1 MTASKPRLLAI
12 GDIHGCFRAL
22 STLAELV
29 KLTPEDTLITLGD
42 YVNRGPNT
50 HAVLDWLI
58 HRMQTGTL
66 IPLRGNHEQ
75 MMLKARESSEA
86 FRYWIAVGRRQ
97 NTRFLSP
104 RGG

>member
-1 MTASKPRLLAI
+1 MAPSKPRLLAI

-22 STLAELV
+22 STLVEFV
-29 KLTPEDTLITLGD
+29 GLTPEDRLVTLGD

-58 HRMQTGTL
+58 HRRQTGVL

-75 MMLKARESSEA
+75 MMFKARENPA
-86 FRYWIAVGRRQ
+86 AYRYWLPVGRKR
-97 NTRFLSP
+97 NARFVSP
-104 RGG
+104 FGG